1 MIVRPSES
9 GCLLITQP
17 DHAHLARRI
26 MEHCVLLVGNPR
38 REAIL
43 IAVGEH
49 DAGWTEVDA
58 NPEVDPATG
67 NVVDFITAPL
77 AIRQGVWPRTVAG
90 LAAEPYAAALV
101 AHHAS
106 FVYDRYRADA
116 AWAAF
121 FDGMEKSRSEMLA
134 ASGAS
139 LEQLQAD
146 YLFVRL
152 GDLISLAFCTGSTT
166 AQTYREWTVQLSGP
180 RVVVTP
186 GIFGGAPVPFEVE
199 ARAVRPPFG
208 SNAEL
213 QEALSRS
220 ATAMIQGEAA

>member
-1 MIVRPSES
+1 MIVRPTDS

-26 MEHCVLLVGNPR
+26 MEHCVLLVANPR
-38 REAIL
+38 RDAIL
-43 IAVGEH
+43 VAVGEH
-49 DAGWTEVDA
+49 DAGWTETDA
-58 NPEVDPATG
+58 RPEIDAAG

-77 AIRQGVWPRTVAG
+77 AVRQGVWPRTVAG
-90 LAAEPYAAALV
+90 LAGEPYAAALV
-101 AHHAS
+101 ANHAS
-106 FVYDRYRADA
+106 FVYDRYRGDA
-116 AWAAF
+116 AWASF
-121 FDGMEKSRSEMLA
+121 FDGMEKSRREMLE

-152 GDLISLAFCTGSTT
+152 GDLISLAFCTGST
-166 AQTYREWTVQLSGP
+166 AAHTYRDWTVQLSGP
-180 RVVVTP
+180 RVAVTP
-186 GIFGGAPVPFEVE
+186 GIFGGAPVTFEVE

-220 ATAMIQGEAA
+220 ATAMIQGEAS